1 MADITATAASVGPAY
16 VNSHT
21 TVLRNYTALVDITA
35 GQSVYGDPTTGNV
48 GLCDANDAGKEQ
60 FLGIA
65 QHTKKAGETV
75 QVQQTGESYGF
86 DLSGV
91 NYFALVY
98 QGDTAGVLSTTA
110 SGTKTVVVGK
120 CMPIN
125 DGSTQ
130 TKVLHLATARTS
142 NW

>member
-1 MADITATAASVGPAY
+1 MADIPVTAASVGPVY
-16 VNSHT
+16 PNSHT

-48 GLCDANDAGKEQ
+48 GLCDANAAGNEQ

-65 QHTKKAGETV
+65 MHTKKAGETV
-75 QVQQTGESYGF
+75 QVLEQGEVYGF
-86 DLSGV
+86 TLAG
-91 NYFALVY
+91 NYFALIY
-98 QGDTAGVLSTTA
+98 QSDTAGSLADAA

-120 CMPIN
+120 IKPIN
-125 DGSTQ
+125 DGATQ
-130 TKVLHLATARTS
+130 TKVLHVQTWRTN